1 MSLTRKKV
9 LDVLVT
15 VLQEI
20 QKDIVGVP
28 ERISE
33 ETVPIGN
40 LNDFDSLAS
49 VEATVDILVR
59 LGFEIDEFPSYPS
72 LFIKQH
78 NALNVGQVVD
88 RILRLNSRRS

>member
-1 MSLTRKKV
+1 M
-9 LDVLVT
+9 
-15 VLQEI
+15 
-20 QKDIVGVP
+20 
-28 ERISE
+28 
-33 ETVPIGN
+33 PIGN

-78 NALNVGQVVD
+78 NALNVGQVAD
-88 RILRLNSRRS
+88 RILRLNSRRN